1 MRAMNQNTYRA
12 KIDQLNM
19 SVIDRSTCPVKI
31 KRKSVKIMLDF
42 SESTVYDADNQT
54 REGGYY

>member
-1 MRAMNQNTYRA
+1 MRVANQSIYRV
-12 KIDQLNM
+12 KTDQLNM

-42 SESTVYDADNQT
+42 SESIVYDVDNQT

>member
-1 MRAMNQNTYRA
+1 MRAMNQNIYRA
-12 KIDQLNM
+12 KI
-19 SVIDRSTCPVKI
+19 
-31 KRKSVKIMLDF
+31 KRRKVKIMLDF

>member
-12 KIDQLNM
+12 KIDQLNT